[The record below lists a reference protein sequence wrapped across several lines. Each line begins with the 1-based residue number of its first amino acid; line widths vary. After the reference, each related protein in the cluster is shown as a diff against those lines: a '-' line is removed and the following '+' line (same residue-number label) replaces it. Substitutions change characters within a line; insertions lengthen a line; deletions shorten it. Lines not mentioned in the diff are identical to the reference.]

1 MGCQTESCLLRSPSG
16 REGPTF
22 YGLSVGQRVTA
33 EFSLKPLFGSPRIQD
48 FFLLHLMWKFF
59 AYGVL
64 LDFVSPYFFMDLC
77 GALVL
82 FLFVGSARNISGG
95 EEERTDRQR
104 PDG

>member
-1 MGCQTESCLLRSPSG
+1 
-16 REGPTF
+16 
-22 YGLSVGQRVTA
+22 
-33 EFSLKPLFGSPRIQD
+33 
-48 FFLLHLMWKFF
+48 MWKFF

-64 LDFVSPYFFMDLC
+64 LDFFSPYFFMDLC